1 MVQLVGEIPES
12 MPYLVKIR
20 YRLYNSFT
28 WSSLF
33 YKCKELNVKFLMLSL
48 SLVKS
53 LYTDVKEC
61 SHQAYC
67 SRHWCL
73 KHSSRIHKKPTL
85 FARQLLDNSV
95 NV

>member
-1 MVQLVGEIPES
+1 

-28 WSSLF
+28 LNSLF

-48 SLVKS
+48 LLAKS

-61 SHQAYC
+61 SH
-67 SRHWCL
+67 
-73 KHSSRIHKKPTL
+73 
-85 FARQLLDNSV
+85 
-95 NV
+95 